1 MEAAAYMSSTKRS
14 AKEQHHGR
22 RIPVALCCS
31 VCSTRNYKTTKAPRP
46 DSEALT
52 LKKFCNICNLHT
64 VHIEG
69 K

>member
-1 MEAAAYMSSTKRS
+1 MESAAIMSSTKRS

-31 VCSTRNYKTTKAPRP
+31 VCSNRNYKTTKSP
-46 DSEALT
+46 DGAALT
-52 LKKFCNICNLHT
+52 FKKFCNICNLHT

>member
-1 MEAAAYMSSTKRS
+1 MMEAAMSKRS
-14 AKEQHHGR
+14 GEERAYGR
-22 RIPVALCCS
+22 RIPIALCCS
-31 VCSTRNYKTTKAPRP
+31 VCATRNYKTTKSPRP
-46 DSEALT
+46 NSIALS

>member
-1 MEAAAYMSSTKRS
+1 MEAAVTKRS
-14 AKEQHHGR
+14 KEQHHGR

-31 VCSTRNYKTTKAPRP
+31 VCSTRNYKTTKNP
-46 DSEALT
+46 DGAALSF
-52 LKKFCNICNLHT
+52 KKFCNICNLHT

>member
-1 MEAAAYMSSTKRS
+1 M
-14 AKEQHHGR
+14 
-22 RIPVALCCS
+22 PVALCCS

-46 DSEALT
+46 DSEALSF
-52 LKKFCNICNLHT
+52 KKFCNICNLHT

>member
-1 MEAAAYMSSTKRS
+1 MSKRS
-14 AKEQHHGR
+14 GRERQHAR

-31 VCSTRNYKTTKAPRP
+31 VCSTRNYKTTKAPV
-46 DSEALT
+46 EGVALS
-52 LKKFCNICNLHT
+52 LKKFCNVCNLHT

>member
-1 MEAAAYMSSTKRS
+1 MTKRS
-14 AKEQHHGR
+14 KEQLHGR

-31 VCSTRNYKTTKAPRP
+31 VCSTRNYKTTKSPRE
-46 DSEALT
+46 DSAALT
-52 LKKFCNICNLHT
+52 LKKFCNVCNLHT

>member
-1 MEAAAYMSSTKRS
+1 MSKRS
-14 AKEQHHGR
+14 SASSEERSPHGR

-31 VCSTRNYKTTKAPRP
+31 VCSTRNYKTTKSPRP
-46 DSEALT
+46 DSAALT
-52 LKKFCNICNLHT
+52 FKKFCNICNLHT

>member
-1 MEAAAYMSSTKRS
+1 MDAALMNGKRS
-14 AKEQHHGR
+14 TREQHHGR

-46 DSEALT
+46 DSEALSF
-52 LKKFCNICNLHT
+52 KKFCNICNLHT
-64 VHIEG
+64 VHTEG